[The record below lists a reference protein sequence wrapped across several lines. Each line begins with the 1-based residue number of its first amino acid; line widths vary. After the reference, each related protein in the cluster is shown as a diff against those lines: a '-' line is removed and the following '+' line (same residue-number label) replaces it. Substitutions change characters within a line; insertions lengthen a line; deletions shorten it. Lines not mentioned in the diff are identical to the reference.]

1 MKLIQKI
8 AKAKADIK
16 ESPVKKEG
24 RNKFS
29 NYDYFTPAQIEALV
43 NHVCKVNGIL
53 TKFDLIRD
61 NLGVFGRLTIFD
73 CDSDDSLTYDMATAI
88 PEIKATNIAQQLGGC
103 VTYTER
109 YLKMSAFGITDS
121 NLDFDNDGKKEEVKE
136 EMISPT
142 QISIIEGLLQQTSIS
157 EKQKGQIASEIN
169 SMSEKRAF
177 ECITFL
183 EKNKVNPIAS
193 GNNYTQTDIKNKLK
207 NLA

>member
-29 NYDYFTPAQIEALV
+29 NYDYFTPAQIEGLV
-43 NHVCKVNGIL
+43 NHVCKVNNIL

-73 CDSDDSLTYDMATAI
+73 CDSDEVITYDMATAI

-121 NLDFDNDGKKEEVKE
+121 NLDFDNHEAKKVEIEEK
-136 EMISPT
+136 ITPT
-142 QISIIEGLLQQTSIS
+142 QISMIEGLVQTSTLN
-157 EKQKGQIASEIN
+157 EKQLAFISGNMMECT
-169 SMSEKRAF
+169 EKEAWKWI
-177 ECITFL
+177 ENLKSKQVDAI
-183 EKNKVNPIAS
+183 EA

-207 NLA
+207 NIK